1 MDAAQIGVTVGGVVV
16 VAAILV
22 FFFGPGRSR

>member
-1 MDAAQIGVTVGGVVV
+1 MDAAQVGVTVGGLVLA
-16 VAAILV
+16 AAILV